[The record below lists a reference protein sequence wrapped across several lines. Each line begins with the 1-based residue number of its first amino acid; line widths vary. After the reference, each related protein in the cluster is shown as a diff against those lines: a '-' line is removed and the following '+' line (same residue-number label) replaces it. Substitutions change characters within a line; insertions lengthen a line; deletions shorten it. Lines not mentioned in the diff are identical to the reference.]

1 MDSMDNGHE
10 MRIGFLYRLQQE
22 LSRYRHQ
29 LQTDQRLQHCS
40 TAAHDATAAV
50 MVPTVATCSAAA
62 LLHSFIHPILQLVGG
77 GWWPPVV
84 AMLQHKE
91 V

>member
-62 LLHSFIHPILQLVGG
+62 LIHSSHLVHNMSCG
-77 GWWPPVV
+77 
-84 AMLQHKE
+84 AMINVKL
-91 V
+91 